1 MVGLAS
7 EDKLGHMHV
16 DEVDHPLVHGLRVAL
31 ERPCPS
37 LVRLQSPLGKVKDE
51 EIYIAAILSVE
62 LELLK
67 ESFLLHC
74 RFYSGAQGITT
85 VLENG
90 ILANQVKIPR
100 VQTPDIFVIISTILL
115 VSYQ

>member
-7 EDKLGHMHV
+7 EDKLGNMHV
-16 DEVDHPLVHGLRVAL
+16 DEVDHPPVHGLRVAL

-37 LVRLQSPLGKVKDE
+37 LVSLQSPLGKVKDE
-51 EIYIAAILSVE
+51 EIYITTILNVE

-67 ESFLLHC
+67 ESFLFHG
-74 RFYSGAQGITT
+74 RFDSGAQGIPTI
-85 VLENG
+85 LENG
-90 ILANQVKIPR
+90 VLAYEVKIPR

-115 VSYQ
+115 VS